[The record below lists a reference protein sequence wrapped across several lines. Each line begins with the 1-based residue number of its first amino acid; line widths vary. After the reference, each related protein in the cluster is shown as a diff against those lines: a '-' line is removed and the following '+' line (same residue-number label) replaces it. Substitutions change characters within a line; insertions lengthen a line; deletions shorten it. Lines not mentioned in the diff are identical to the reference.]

1 MIAATSAVPQ
11 AASAQTYP
19 TQDVHFVCAFAAGSG
34 ADIIVRYFSDK
45 MRPLMGRSIIVENKV
60 GAIGNLATE
69 YVARS
74 KPDGHVIYV
83 TGASGVAANMHIFK
97 NPSVDVGKALQI
109 AATINKATMMLGVR
123 ADAPWKTAPELTAAM
138 KLKGDKASYAIANP
152 TSKVLGALYRER
164 AGLQSVEVGYRT
176 GADFLND
183 LYGGNIDYAIP
194 DNIQAMAQARAGRM
208 RILAVGA
215 ATRMQSAP
223 DLPTMTELGYPMDV
237 RTWWA
242 ALVPAATPRPIVDQ
256 LNAWFGQVVAT
267 EETKG
272 VPRRHRQRS
281 LGEHAGAGAGLL
293 PRADQGVGRLRP
305 PGQDRA
311 AGLAHVPEKWIPVFR
326 KGHAQN
332 VNSKEGQSAL
342 RSPIGKRS
350 GRPPQRL
357 LHDVEFHFR
366 DALSSHSERLGGG
379 GRDVDHATRPQ
390 RDRDR

>member
-1 MIAATSAVPQ
+1 MPLALARASMEGKGIYGVLHHRCHWLLRGHLWRKGHLWALRSYLTGLIDARAAPVAFRTRRAENRQNKHRRTGRARMRSRTFLVGSAVVIAAVATAPR
-11 AASAQTYP
+11 AAFAQTYP

-45 MRPLMGRSIIVENKV
+45 MRPLMGRSIIVENEV

-97 NPSVDVGKALQI
+97 NPSVDVGNALQI

-152 TSKVLGALYRER
+152 ASKVLGALYKEK

-183 LYGGNIDYAIP
+183 LHGGNIDYAIP

-215 ATRMQSAP
+215 ATRTQSAP
-223 DLPTMTELGYPMDV
+223 DLPTMTELGYPMD
-237 RTWWA
+237 
-242 ALVPAATPRPIVDQ
+242 
-256 LNAWFGQVVAT
+256 
-267 EETKG
+267 
-272 VPRRHRQRS
+272 
-281 LGEHAGAGAGLL
+281 
-293 PRADQGVGRLRP
+293 
-305 PGQDRA
+305 
-311 AGLAHVPEKWIPVFR
+311 
-326 KGHAQN
+326 
-332 VNSKEGQSAL
+332 
-342 RSPIGKRS
+342 
-350 GRPPQRL
+350 
-357 LHDVEFHFR
+357 
-366 DALSSHSERLGGG
+366 
-379 GRDVDHATRPQ
+379 
-390 RDRDR
+390 

>member
-1 MIAATSAVPQ
+1 
-11 AASAQTYP
+11 
-19 TQDVHFVCAFAAGSG
+19 
-34 ADIIVRYFSDK
+34 
-45 MRPLMGRSIIVENKV
+45 
-60 GAIGNLATE
+60 
-69 YVARS
+69 
-74 KPDGHVIYV
+74 
-83 TGASGVAANMHIFK
+83 
-97 NPSVDVGKALQI
+97 
-109 AATINKATMMLGVR
+109 MLGVR

-194 DNIQAMAQARAGRM
+194 DNIQATAQARAGRM

-267 EETKG
+267 EETRAFLAGIASDPWVSTPEQGQAFFREQIKEWGDYVRLAKIEPQAITSKG
-272 VPRRHRQRS
+272 Q
-281 LGEHAGAGAGLL
+281 
-293 PRADQGVGRLRP
+293 
-305 PGQDRA
+305 
-311 AGLAHVPEKWIPVFR
+311 
-326 KGHAQN
+326 
-332 VNSKEGQSAL
+332 
-342 RSPIGKRS
+342 GKRPE
-350 GRPPQRL
+350 RYPIPHRKALWPAPQRL

-366 DALSSHSERLGGG
+366 DALSSHSEQLGGG
-379 GRDVDHATRPQ
+379 RRDVDHATGHKGTAIVDANRHRLPGGDVGDPQ
-390 RDRDR
+390 FGSEWQRTMRGGEFIWIELFAARGS

>member
-1 MIAATSAVPQ
+1 MRSTRYLVGAVALLAVASTAPQ
-11 AASAQTYP
+11 AAQAQAYP

-45 MRPLMGRSIIVENKV
+45 MRPLMGRSIIVENRV

-194 DNIQAMAQARAGRM
+194 DNIQATAQARAGRM

-215 ATRMQSAP
+215 AT
-223 DLPTMTELGYPMDV
+223 
-237 RTWWA
+237 
-242 ALVPAATPRPIVDQ
+242 
-256 LNAWFGQVVAT
+256 
-267 EETKG
+267 
-272 VPRRHRQRS
+272 
-281 LGEHAGAGAGLL
+281 
-293 PRADQGVGRLRP
+293 
-305 PGQDRA
+305 
-311 AGLAHVPEKWIPVFR
+311 WIPVFR

-350 GRPPQRL
+350 GRPPQGYCTT
-357 LHDVEFHFR
+357 
-366 DALSSHSERLGGG
+366 SSFTFATPFPVIPSNSAAE
-379 GRDVDHATRPQ
+379 DETSTTRPGTKGP
-390 RDRDR
+390 RSLTRTVTDCPVATLVTRSLVPNGSVRCAAVSSFGLNASPLAVLEPLE

>member
-1 MIAATSAVPQ
+1 MRPGTLLIGAAAAALVAVAVPQ
-11 AASAQTYP
+11 PTLAQTYP
-19 TQDVHFVCAFAAGSG
+19 TQDVHFICAFAAGSG
-34 ADIIVRYFSDK
+34 ADIIVRYFSEK
-45 MRPLMGRSIIVENKV
+45 MRPLMGRSIIVENRV

-97 NPSVDVGKALQI
+97 NPSVDVGNALQI
-109 AATINKATMMLGVR
+109 AATLNKATMMLGVR

-152 TSKVLGALYRER
+152 TSKVLGALFKER

-242 ALVPAATPRPIVDQ
+242 ALVPAATPRPVVDQ
-256 LNAWFGQVVAT
+256 LNAWFRQVVAT
-267 EETKG
+267 EETK
-272 VPRRHRQRS
+272 S
-281 LGEHAGAGAGLL
+281 F
-293 PRADQGVGRLRP
+293 
-305 PGQDRA
+305 
-311 AGLAHVPEKWIPVFR
+311 LAVIASDPWASTPD
-326 KGHAQN
+326 
-332 VNSKEGQSAL
+332 EGQAFFREQIKDWGDYVRL
-342 RSPIGKRS
+342 TKIE
-350 GRPPQRL
+350 PQ
-357 LHDVEFHFR
+357 
-366 DALSSHSERLGGG
+366 G
-379 GRDVDHATRPQ
+379 
-390 RDRDR
+390 

>member
-1 MIAATSAVPQ
+1 MRSTRYLVGAVALLAVASTAPQ
-11 AASAQTYP
+11 AAQAQAYP

-152 TSKVLGALYRER
+152 TAKVLGALYRER

-183 LYGGNIDYAIP
+183 L
-194 DNIQAMAQARAGRM
+194 
-208 RILAVGA
+208 
-215 ATRMQSAP
+215 
-223 DLPTMTELGYPMDV
+223 
-237 RTWWA
+237 
-242 ALVPAATPRPIVDQ
+242 
-256 LNAWFGQVVAT
+256 
-267 EETKG
+267 
-272 VPRRHRQRS
+272 
-281 LGEHAGAGAGLL
+281 
-293 PRADQGVGRLRP
+293 
-305 PGQDRA
+305 
-311 AGLAHVPEKWIPVFR
+311 
-326 KGHAQN
+326 
-332 VNSKEGQSAL
+332 
-342 RSPIGKRS
+342 
-350 GRPPQRL
+350 
-357 LHDVEFHFR
+357 
-366 DALSSHSERLGGG
+366 
-379 GRDVDHATRPQ
+379 
-390 RDRDR
+390 